1 MINKKLGLLFIRV
14 DSIGFG
20 HLKKTGMALESP
32 TRSWDRQE
40 DLPRGMRE
48 EYGRSADLDLNQA
61 VTKDEGD
68 DYDYQPYKEKPL
80 LEDTIGGGLSMQM
93 ATDNHQEYSPV
104 QMERSKRSSV
114 SPVAKSRSGSP
125 VPKQMSSPQ
134 SFTDGRVDSPGKSP
148 PRQSST
154 PLRQRSPS
162 PVRARLPSPAKNV
175 SGSPSRSVS
184 PAHYTSASPT
194 RHQIPSP
201 TNSMPHVSP
210 RSHSPRK
217 HPSSPV
223 RRRPASPAMQMS
235 CSPGKY
241 RAGSPR
247 RYDSPSP
254 ERRRSAP
261 PRKYMSP
268 SPERHGPASPRRYV
282 SPSPERLR
290 SASRRRYMSPSP
302 ERHRSPSPKKYKFP
316 SPERHRPSLSRR
328 EMPSSP
334 ARPRSPVSRHV
345 SPSPK
350 RRYSPQEVRRKNDR
364 SCSPVGRYAVSPGYG
379 RGYHGRSRSR
389 SPGRNYYRR
398 SPRGQYSPRSRYS
411 PRRRSPPRYRPR
423 RRSPRRR
430 PWSPPPNR
438 NTGLGKPGN
447 NLFIAGFSFDT
458 TERDL
463 ERKFSRFGKVTD
475 VRVVR
480 DKRSGDSRGFGFL
493 TLERDEDADAAIR
506 ALDQTEWK
514 GRIVLIEKAKT
525 PTRY

>member
-1 MINKKLGLLFIRV
+1 
-14 DSIGFG
+14 
-20 HLKKTGMALESP
+20 MALESP

-40 DLPRGMRE
+40 DLPRGTRE
-48 EYGRSADLDLNQA
+48 EYGRRSADLDLNQA

-68 DYDYQPYKEKPL
+68 DYDYQPYEEKPWQ
-80 LEDTIGGGLSMQM
+80 ENTTGGGLSMQM
-93 ATDNHQEYSPV
+93 ETDNPRVYSPV
-104 QMERSKRSSV
+104 RMEMSKGPSV
-114 SPVAKSRSGSP
+114 SPVPKSRSASP
-125 VPKQMSSPQ
+125 IPRQMSSPHKVQ
-134 SFTDGRVDSPGKSP
+134 IGSFTDGRFDSPGKTP

-175 SGSPSRSVS
+175 SASPSRSAS
-184 PAHYTSASPT
+184 PANYTSASPT
-194 RHQIPSP
+194 RHQLHSP
-201 TNSMPHVSP
+201 TNSVPHVSR
-210 RSHSPRK
+210 RSLSPAE
-217 HPSSPV
+217 HPSSPI

-235 CSPGKY
+235 GSPG
-241 RAGSPR
+241 RHRSGSPR
-247 RYDSPSP
+247 RYNSPSP
-254 ERRRSAP
+254 ERRRSAS
-261 PRKYMSP
+261 PRKYISP
-268 SPERHGPASPRRYV
+268 SPERHRPASP
-282 SPSPERLR
+282 
-290 SASRRRYMSPSP
+290 RRYMSPSP
-302 ERHRSPSPKKYKFP
+302 ERHRSASPRRYMSPSPERHRSASPRKYKSP
-316 SPERHRPSLSRR
+316 SPERHRPSLPRR
-328 EMPSSP
+328 EIPSSP
-334 ARPRSPVSRHV
+334 ARHRSPVSRHV
-345 SPSPK
+345 SPSLK
-350 RRYSPQEVRRKNDR
+350 RRYSPQEVRRKHDQSR
-364 SCSPVGRYAVSPGYG
+364 SPVGRHGVSPGYG

-389 SPGRNYYRR
+389 SPARNYYRR
-398 SPRGQYSPRSRYS
+398 SPRGRYSPRNRYS
-411 PRRRSPPRYRPR
+411 PRRRSPQRYRPR
-423 RRSPRRR
+423 HRSPRRR